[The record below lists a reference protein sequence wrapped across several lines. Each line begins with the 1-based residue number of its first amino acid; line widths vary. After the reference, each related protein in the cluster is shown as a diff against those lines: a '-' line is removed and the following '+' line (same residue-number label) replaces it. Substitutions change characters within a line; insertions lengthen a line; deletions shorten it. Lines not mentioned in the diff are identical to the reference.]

1 MTDSNE
7 EFLRVAITAARA
19 GGEVL
24 QRWAS
29 KFTVREKS
37 PANLVTE
44 ADFESQ
50 QTIRK
55 IILDAFPRH
64 GFLGEEAGED
74 IPGEDGYRWIVDP
87 LDGTSNYVHGFPYYA
102 VSIGLEKDGEL
113 ITGVILDPT
122 RDELFSA
129 TKDGGAHLNGE
140 PIRPSPIDKLS
151 ESLVMVSLPTNVPK
165 GHFTIAQFLAAL
177 DAAQHV
183 QRSGSAALNLC
194 YVACGRME
202 AYFSMSLNAWDVA
215 AGALIVQEAGGR
227 ISKIDGEPL
236 QVDVPDMLS
245 ANGPGVH
252 RELVRILES
261 VKSGE

>member
-1 MTDSNE
+1 MADTQMD
-7 EFLRVAITAARA
+7 FLRIATEAAQA

-24 QRWAS
+24 KRWAT

-44 ADFESQ
+44 ADYESQ
-50 QTIRK
+50 QTIRR
-55 IILDAFPRH
+55 IILDAFPDH

-74 IPGEDGYRWIVDP
+74 IPGTSGHRWIVDP

-113 ITGVILDPT
+113 IAGVILDPT
-122 RDELFSA
+122 RDEIFTA
-129 TKDGGAHLNGE
+129 TRGGGAFLNE
-140 PIRPSPIDKLS
+140 QPIEPSPVDALS
-151 ESLVMVSLPTNVPK
+151 EALVMVSLPTKVPRN
-165 GHFTIAQFLAAL
+165 HYTIKQFLAAL

-215 AGALIVQEAGGR
+215 AGALIVEEAGGR
-227 ISKIDGEPL
+227 ISRTDGQPL
-236 QVDVPDMLS
+236 EVEVPDMLAS
-245 ANGPGVH
+245 NGGVH
-252 RELVRILES
+252 DALIAVLES
-261 VKSGE
+261 VKSQ